1 MIRIPF
7 RLVLLGIV
15 LAIILGMSGAPS
27 LYAALIASA
36 PKALAQAAATDT
48 ATPSLTATT
57 AATQTPVI
65 WTTTP
70 APATQTPFILIATAA
85 PATATNAPTATPL
98 PPGYAPDV
106 CHPNHSLHQPCA
118 LANETNVANLN
129 FVSGGTDVYSF
140 LLKGGREYQ
149 LSATV
154 TTEGIDPSM
163 TVYLAGVIE
172 QPIGQNDD
180 LRIGDPSAV
189 VTLTVA
195 ADAWY
200 LVEVINKAP
209 GDVRGK
215 TYTMSARSIGVPSVS
230 APSSA
235 GRASAATEEDV
246 IGNAY
251 DVPHAARIVWAAPY
265 DLSMIC
271 PDRRPGACYAGRHT
285 FTLVHVKAGIPLTAL
300 TYDLGAGVDT
310 VLTMYKP
317 DPTQTQESP
326 GVLPG
331 WRAIAANDD
340 FVAGETLRS
349 QVRVTPDWNGDLLL
363 VIAPSSRQDLPPAPA
378 DSRPGRYRLIVGPPD
393 MKAIAAAMA
402 AQGDMPTAVPATAD
416 GNASGSAPAPGRAS
430 VAAAAPAAPE
440 ASVTG
445 IAELTQKADLYGA
458 VPPQPGDTLAGYEIG
473 TLVKLLGQSY
483 RGWVKVQPAGAV
495 MVGWMWGPSLKA
507 VEVAGGLLPGAHPTT
522 PGTGS
527 DETGTA
533 VRATPAANGGGG
545 PSVTPIPLNRAAT
558 IEQLDPEPI
567 PASAPARP
575 VARALRIEVCT
586 AVLKDQRACGTVLAG
601 LRVEVRLASTL
612 AIQVQGV
619 TDAEG
624 RVTLSTSVPPGT
636 QLVLS
641 IPVLGVQSAIA
652 NEATELPVRVPATLG
667 ATQ

>member
-1 MIRIPF
+1 MIHIPF
-7 RLVLLGIV
+7 RLALLALLSAV
-15 LAIILGMSGAPS
+15 ILGDVGAPF
-27 LYAALIASA
+27 LYASLAASA
-36 PKALAQAAATDT
+36 QSALAQAAATDT
-48 ATPSLTATT
+48 ATSSSTATT

-65 WTTTP
+65 WTATP
-70 APATQTPFILIATAA
+70 APATQTPFILIATSA
-85 PATATNAPTATPL
+85 PAAATDEPTATPL
-98 PPGYAPDV
+98 PPGYAPDA
-106 CHPNHSLHQPCA
+106 CHPNHSLQQPCA

-154 TTEGIDPSM
+154 TTDGIDPSM

-180 LRIGDPSAV
+180 VRIGDPSAI

-230 APSSA
+230 APSGA
-235 GRASAATEEDV
+235 GLASTATEEEV

-251 DVPHAARIVWAAPY
+251 DVSHAARIVWAAPY
-265 DLSMIC
+265 DLSMVC
-271 PDRRPGACYAGRHT
+271 PDLRPGACYAGRHT
-285 FTLVHVKAGIPLTAL
+285 FTLVHVKAGIPLAAL

-363 VIAPSSRQDLPPAPA
+363 VVAPSSRQDLPPAPA
-378 DSRPGRYRLIVGPPD
+378 DSRPGRYRLIVGPPE

-402 AQGDMPTAVPATAD
+402 AQGDMPTAMPAHAAEAAGGSVPAPT
-416 GNASGSAPAPGRAS
+416 GAS

-445 IAELTQKADLYGA
+445 IAELTQQTDLYGA
-458 VPPQPGDTLAGYEIG
+458 VPPQSGDRLRSYPAG

-483 RGWVKVQPAGAV
+483 RGWVKVQPADAV

-507 VEVAGGLLPGAHPTT
+507 VEGAGGLLAGAHPTT
-522 PGTGS
+522 TATGS
-527 DETGTA
+527 DETA
-533 VRATPAANGGGG
+533 VRATPAANGGDGL
-545 PSVTPIPLNRAAT
+545 SATPIPFNRAAT

-586 AVLKDQRACGTVLAG
+586 AALKDQRACGTALSG

-624 RVTLSTSVPPGT
+624 KVTLSTSVPPGT
-636 QLVLS
+636 RLVLS
-641 IPVLGVQSAIA
+641 IPVLGMQTDIA
-652 NEATELPVRVPATLG
+652 NEATELPVRVPATLEG
-667 ATQ
+667 TQ

>member
-7 RLVLLGIV
+7 RRALLALVSAVLLGG
-15 LAIILGMSGAPS
+15 AGAPF
-27 LYAALIASA
+27 LYASQTASVS
-36 PKALAQAAATDT
+36 KALAQAVATDT
-48 ATPSLTATT
+48 ATPAPSATT

-65 WTTTP
+65 WTATP
-70 APATQTPFILIATAA
+70 APATQTPYILIATAA
-85 PATATNAPTATPL
+85 PATPTDAPTATAL
-98 PPGYAPDV
+98 PPGYAPDA
-106 CHPNHSLHQPCA
+106 CHPNHSLQQPCA
-118 LANETNVANLN
+118 LSNETNVANLN

-140 LLKGGREYQ
+140 LLKGGRQYQ

-154 TTEGIDPSM
+154 TTDGIDPSM

-172 QPIGQNDD
+172 QPLGQNDD
-180 LRIGDPSAV
+180 VRIGDPSAV

-215 TYTMSARSIGVPSVS
+215 TYAISARSAGVPSVS
-230 APSSA
+230 TPSGA
-235 GRASAATEEDV
+235 GRASTATEEDV

-265 DLSMIC
+265 DLSMVC
-271 PDRRPGACYAGRHT
+271 PDLRPGACYAGRHT
-285 FTLVHVKAGIPLTAL
+285 FTLVHVKAGIPLAAL

-363 VIAPSSRQDLPPAPA
+363 VVAPSSRQDLPPAPA
-378 DSRPGRYRLIVGPPD
+378 DSRPGRYRLMVGPPE
-393 MKAIAAAMA
+393 MKAVAAAMA
-402 AQGDMPTAVPATAD
+402 AQGDMPTAMPAHAAEAAGGSVPAP
-416 GNASGSAPAPGRAS
+416 SGAS

-440 ASVTG
+440 ASITG
-445 IAELTQKADLYGA
+445 IAELTQQTDLYGA
-458 VPPQPGDTLAGYEIG
+458 VPPQPGDRLRSYAAG

-483 RGWVKVQPAGAV
+483 RGWVKVQPADAV

-507 VEVAGGLLPGAHPTT
+507 VEVAGGLPPGAHPTT
-522 PGTGS
+522 TGSGS
-527 DETGTA
+527 DETATA
-533 VRATPAANGGGG
+533 VGAAPAANGGGG
-545 PSVTPIPLNRAAT
+545 LSATPIPFNRAAT
-558 IEQLDPEPI
+558 IEQLDPEPLL
-567 PASAPARP
+567 ASDPARP

-586 AVLKDQRACGTVLAG
+586 AALKDQRACGTALAG

-624 RVTLSTSVPPGT
+624 KVTLSTSVPPGT
-636 QLVLS
+636 RLVLS
-641 IPVLGVQSAIA
+641 IPVLGMQAAIA

-667 ATQ
+667 EAQ